1 MAMSYR
7 EPFTQLQAE
16 LERMLETAF
25 PQVGQAMGVFPPVNV
40 FDRGDA
46 YVVKAELPGVA
57 PDALTIDA
65 EESTVT
71 IRGERA
77 LPETSAEAAFHRRE
91 REQGKF
97 RRVIR
102 MPGRVAS
109 DEARATYRDGV
120 LSLVVPKVKET
131 RPRRLSVETA

>member
-1 MAMSYR
+1 MAISYR

-65 EESTVT
+65 EENTVT

-77 LPETSAEAAFHRRE
+77 LPAASAEAAFHRRE
-91 REQGKF
+91 REQGQF

-102 MPGRVAS
+102 MPGRVAT

-120 LSLVVPKVKET
+120 LSLLVPKAKET
-131 RPRRLSVETA
+131 RPRRLAVDAA